1 MCLSA
6 CVVRVPRVRASC
18 ACVGRGAAVRP
29 LRPPTP
35 PAAEEASGT
44 PPAARSP
51 WSSAQPR
58 GGETEAQA
66 LRAGETWG
74 GRRVPA
80 RFLRSF
86 SSDVVL
92 WNRRFSQFWA
102 FRLLSEIVSYR
113 PKFAS

>member
-6 CVVRVPRVRASC
+6 CVVRVRRARALC
-18 ACVGRGAAVRP
+18 ACVVRRP
-29 LRPPTP
+29 RCPPTP

-113 PKFAS
+113 PKFVS